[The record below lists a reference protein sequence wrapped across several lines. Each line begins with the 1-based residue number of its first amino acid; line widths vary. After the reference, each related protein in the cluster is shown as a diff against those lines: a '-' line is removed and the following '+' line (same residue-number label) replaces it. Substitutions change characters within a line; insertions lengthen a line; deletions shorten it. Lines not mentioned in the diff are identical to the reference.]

1 MSEIPT
7 GEKHRRRSRGSK
19 IAEFLFWT
27 AVALLTA
34 WILIQNIERILPANN
49 F

>member
-1 MSEIPT
+1 MNKVLEL
-7 GEKHRRRSRGSK
+7 
-19 IAEFLFWT
+19 LFWA

-34 WILIQNIERILPANN
+34 WIMIQNIERILPANS